1 MQKRKDRKFCITAND
16 THNSIIFTKTKS
28 HQLDCYD

>member
-16 THNSIIFTKTKS
+16 THNSIIFTKKS